1 MFKAAWEASFTV
13 KNITGA
19 FAKTGIFPY
28 NLSVVLGKITPLE
41 PSLKLIAQEQT
52 PISCLLVWRMHK
64 AYQRSPIATR
74 LTFILH
80 ANTRLAAQ
88 HSIDKHTIGG
98 LIRALKDEK
107 KKRSRGKRLNL
118 LGEESS
124 GPQFYSP
131 ATVHCAKI
139 YASEK
144 EAGEQ
149 QERDRIAAKKASAV
163 PISCARHRRKLSV
176 LCRSLNAIALLL
188 RRSSSILLMFKLEKS
203 SSRLLKHHAMI
214 AS

>member
-1 MFKAAWEASFTV
+1 
-13 KNITGA
+13 
-19 FAKTGIFPY
+19 
-28 NLSVVLGKITPLE
+28 
-41 PSLKLIAQEQT
+41 
-52 PISCLLVWRMHK
+52 MHK

-80 ANTRLAAQ
+80 ANTQLAAQ

-107 KKRSRGKRLNL
+107 KKRSCGKRLNL

-149 QERDRIAAKKASAV
+149 QERDRIAAKKASA
-163 PISCARHRRKLSV
+163 ATNKLRKAQEKAERALQV
-176 LCRSLNAIALLL
+176 IERCRIATEK
-188 RRSSSILLMFKLEKS
+188 KLQ
-203 SSRLLKHHAMI
+203 HA
-214 AS
+214 ADVQA